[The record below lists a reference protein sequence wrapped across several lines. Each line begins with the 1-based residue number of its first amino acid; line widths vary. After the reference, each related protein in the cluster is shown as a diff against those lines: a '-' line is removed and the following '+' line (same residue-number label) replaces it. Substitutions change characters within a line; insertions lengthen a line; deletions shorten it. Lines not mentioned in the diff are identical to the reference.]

1 MITYN
6 ASDII
11 KRATQ
16 LADIENS
23 DFISFSEKIALL
35 NEAYQTIYQKGIN
48 KGNNSFVRY
57 INTTNKV
64 IQLPPDFYQLKAITL
79 GHDKD
84 VKVIMRRPANE
95 SFNVLSYDIIN
106 NTLQINGETMGGT
119 ICVEYFPMPVTLTFP
134 NVDKQLDLENVLD
147 MHKDIYLYKY
157 GTDNDVIIRS
167 LSDPEFAD
175 TLPNFGNSIYV
186 SWDESNKYTG
196 ELDYDENSDEITIW
210 KTNNGTVATS
220 GYYLNVDEQ
229 PNSTY
234 IVRLLSLTFD
244 EKGILQSSTIYGSLY
259 KLPSNFNF
267 QDNVSYYV
275 KNNNNFEELKVNQ
288 GQCTFTTDPITDKN
302 FYIYQKDADGSYYN
316 GIADDIIHMEDDY
329 ITFSN
334 GVRQLLYN
342 VNTGEITTTNNKVV
356 IWKNM
361 TLMLDGNEL
370 KLPSGLGIGETI
382 DISLDSSNIAILSLD
397 KKHYVGQSYNSG
409 LYIDGAHQEFAAT
422 KMFYHDDLVYLSNGT
437 NYLSV
442 YDFQTASAKNT
453 LMDRSVISIVDI
465 DDNTGYGY
473 LGLKMKKYALVSFY
487 DDTQLNFPNNTY
499 FVFMSYLLA
508 LAFKS
513 KQGSDISQLAGLT
526 EQAENTFYDTLT
538 VDDWNSVRITNVY

>member
-64 IQLPPDFYQLKAITL
+64 IQLPPDFYQLKAVTL
-79 GHDKD
+79 SHNKD

-95 SFNVLSYDIIN
+95 SFNILSYDIIN

-119 ICVEYFPMPVTLTFP
+119 ICVEYFPTPVTLTFP
-134 NVDKQLDLENVLD
+134 NVDKQLELENVLD

-157 GTDNDVIIRS
+157 NTDNDVIIRS

-175 TLPNFGNSIYV
+175 TLPNFGDSIHVDWNNEYIGETTL
-186 SWDESNKYTG
+186 DEETFK
-196 ELDYDENSDEITIW
+196 DITVW
-210 KTNNGTVATS
+210 KTKSGTIATS
-220 GYYLNVDEQ
+220 GYYLSIDEK
-229 PNSTY
+229 PNGTF
-234 IVRLLSLTFD
+234 IVQLLNLTFNA
-244 EKGILQSSTIYGSLY
+244 GIYSGNIIFDALY
-259 KLPSNFNF
+259 KLPSDFNF
-267 QDNVSYYV
+267 QDSVTYYI
-275 KNNNNFEELKVNQ
+275 KNGNNFEELKVNQ
-288 GQCTFTTDPITDKN
+288 SSHTFTTDPTTDNN
-302 FYIYQKDADGSYYN
+302 FYIYQKGTGGSYN
-316 GIADDIIHMEDDY
+316 GIADGIIHMEDDY

-382 DISLDSSNIAILSLD
+382 DISLDSSNIAVLSLD
-397 KKHYVGQSYNSG
+397 KKHYVGQNYNSG

-422 KMFYHDDLVYLSNGT
+422 KMFYYNDLVYLSNGT

-442 YDFQTASAKNT
+442 YDFTNATSKNT
-453 LMDRSVISIVDI
+453 LMDRSVISIADI

>member
-64 IQLPPDFYQLKAITL
+64 IQLPPDFYQLKAVTL
-79 GHDKD
+79 SHNKD

-95 SFNVLSYDIIN
+95 SFNILSYDIIN

-119 ICVEYFPMPVTLTFP
+119 ICVEYFPTPVTLTFP
-134 NVDKQLDLENVLD
+134 NVDKQLELENVLD

-157 GTDNDVIIRS
+157 NTDNDVIIRS
-167 LSDPEFAD
+167 LSDTEFSD
-175 TLPNFGNSIYV
+175 TL
-186 SWDESNKYTG
+186 
-196 ELDYDENSDEITIW
+196 LNSD
-210 KTNNGTVATS
+210 
-220 GYYLNVDEQ
+220 
-229 PNSTY
+229 
-234 IVRLLSLTFD
+234 
-244 EKGILQSSTIYGSLY
+244 
-259 KLPSNFNF
+259 
-267 QDNVSYYV
+267 
-275 KNNNNFEELKVNQ
+275 
-288 GQCTFTTDPITDKN
+288 
-302 FYIYQKDADGSYYN
+302 YN
-316 GIADDIIHMEDDY
+316 GIAGNIIHMEDDY

-334 GVRQLLYN
+334 GARQLLYN

-382 DISLDSSNIAILSLD
+382 DISLDSSNIAVLSLN
-397 KKHYVGQSYNSG
+397 KKHYVGQNYNSG

-422 KMFYHDDLVYLSNGT
+422 KMFYYNDLVYLSNGT

-442 YDFQTASAKNT
+442 YDFTNATSKNT
-453 LMDRSVISIVDI
+453 LMDRSVISIADI